1 MTQVTEDSSLT
12 ITPNQQVVD
21 TTESTTATFTIDS
34 QYATIGNVS
43 FSGASTYINSYN
55 LQGNTLTLNLEAI
68 TVAAEE
74 IVYVTVSGYDLG
86 GAEITDTATLRI
98 WGLDGYFTISGPSVT
113 G

>member
-1 MTQVTEDSSLT
+1 MTQVTADSSLT

-34 QYATIGNVS
+34 QYATIGNIS
-43 FSGASTYINSYN
+43 FSGDSTNVHSYN
-55 LQGNTLTLNLEAI
+55 LQGNTLTLNLGTI
-68 TVAAEE
+68 TIPAEH

-98 WGLDGYFTISGPSVT
+98 WGLDGYFTISGPSVV